1 MENDSEGREYLSLD
15 EIHAELVGILK
26 TADPWLQ
33 ENGIRYSLS
42 DGSLLGA
49 IRHKGFIP
57 WDDDLDIYMPRPDYE
72 KWLSLESEF
81 VKATGFKIRSCRTGS
96 YHYPF
101 SKIINPVIRAQEESV
116 EGAYEG
122 YLWVDVFPIDAI
134 PSDAGEYKKLLNYRN
149 LRLKLIN
156 LALTK
161 GSKNKAKAVIKAVSQ
176 PLFSRLVNPIKLA
189 NQIDERCR
197 SLNYATAERV
207 ACPVYGFTFAG
218 KSIPREGFEATELCA
233 FEDTKL
239 PCMSCWD
246 EYLSQSY
253 GDYMQLPPENKR
265 WHHPQKTWR
274 VDK

>member
-1 MENDSEGREYLSLD
+1 MENNSDGREYLSLE

-26 TADPWLQ
+26 TAGLWFQ
-33 ENGIRYSLS
+33 EKGIRYTLS

-116 EGAYEG
+116 EGVYEG

-134 PSDAGEYKKLLNYRN
+134 PSDAGEYKK
-149 LRLKLIN
+149 
-156 LALTK
+156 
-161 GSKNKAKAVIKAVSQ
+161 
-176 PLFSRLVNPIKLA
+176 NP
-189 NQIDERCR
+189 
-197 SLNYATAERV
+197 
-207 ACPVYGFTFAG
+207 
-218 KSIPREGFEATELCA
+218 
-233 FEDTKL
+233 
-239 PCMSCWD
+239 
-246 EYLSQSY
+246 
-253 GDYMQLPPENKR
+253 QLP
-265 WHHPQKTWR
+265 QFAA
-274 VDK
+274 